1 MLVLA
6 QRLKWRYRLSLMLVL
21 PDRARLAAA
30 ITRYQALREF
40 RARLYECLTAR
51 ADACFELCD
60 AILCAGHAARP
71 RTPERLRPR
80 PGTPLPSPQENRQ
93 SQRNRHT
100 ARQVT
105 G

>member
-1 MLVLA
+1 MLDTIPRSGGQLQTIPGAGGTGGALA
-6 QRLKWRYRLSLMLVL
+6 AGKPPVP

-60 AILCAGHAARP
+60 AILCADHA
-71 RTPERLRPR
+71 
-80 PGTPLPSPQENRQ
+80 
-93 SQRNRHT
+93 
-100 ARQVT
+100 VT
-105 G
+105 